1 MLRDKLVSDRKSDCY
16 EEVSCH
22 GTHEHHRDNDF
33 CLGLN
38 HMENGG
44 LDRETGQ
51 ECLWPVY
58 DSHHAWQRKKVYCCS
73 EFSNLT

>member
-1 MLRDKLVSDRKSDCY
+1 MPWLRDTLVSDRKPGCY
-16 EEVSCH
+16 GEVGYH
-22 GTHEHHRDNDF
+22 GTHGHQNY

-58 DSHHAWQRKKVYCCS
+58 DSHLAWQR
-73 EFSNLT
+73 